1 MNFMKY
7 RYFYFLFSLC
17 FLLPG
22 FISLAVFGLKPSI
35 DFTGGSLLEFS
46 VPQSKEEAL
55 VTQQSVKQILGK
67 DYSVI
72 SVQQDAANQYIL
84 RSQPMSDVQKNQVVA
99 SLQKKLGDVK
109 ELRFETV
116 GPTLGKELLQ
126 KTLVAGVI
134 VILIIVTYVWSQF
147 HSLKFGVA
155 AVVAMMHDACIVIGA
170 FSILG
175 KLFNVEVDVLFV
187 TALLT
192 ILSFSV
198 HDTIIVFD
206 RIRETSR
213 KHPSVPFVDVV
224 NSAVLQTLGRSI
236 NNSMT
241 IIIMLSALVLLGGP
255 TIRWFAVALLI
266 GAITGTYSSTF
277 TAAPILLVWDEMK
290 VKVEQSKH
298 SQRKPKSV

>member
-22 FISLAVFGLKPSI
+22 FISLALFGLKPSI

-55 VTQQSVKQILGK
+55 VTQQSVQTILGK
-67 DYSVI
+67 EDNVI

-99 SLQKKLGDVK
+99 SLQKKFGDVK

-147 HSLKFGVA
+147 HSLKFG
-155 AVVAMMHDACIVIGA
+155 
-170 FSILG
+170 
-175 KLFNVEVDVLFV
+175 
-187 TALLT
+187 
-192 ILSFSV
+192 
-198 HDTIIVFD
+198 
-206 RIRETSR
+206 
-213 KHPSVPFVDVV
+213 
-224 NSAVLQTLGRSI
+224 
-236 NNSMT
+236 
-241 IIIMLSALVLLGGP
+241 
-255 TIRWFAVALLI
+255 
-266 GAITGTYSSTF
+266 
-277 TAAPILLVWDEMK
+277 
-290 VKVEQSKH
+290 
-298 SQRKPKSV
+298 